1 MNLNLYNLNPKYIYL
16 NANSQRSELSK
27 ELKNKPGIY
36 LWYNKVS
43 NNFYVGSAKDLN
55 NRLARYYRPS
65 ELIRV
70 KSSLIYRALM
80 LYGHTNFSLIILETC
95 SIKDLIERE
104 QYYLNLFTPMYNI
117 LKFAASSKPGGACPP
132 GYPPEGKVYE
142 YFDKSRLLMSPE
154 EPALFG
160 YRPPGGRSKIKK
172 DPFIIKH
179 ILKLASPP
187 GNTFVCA
194 PPGGADKRRTK
205 MSEEFRKLRSEL
217 TKGSLNPNFGKGN
230 KVKAFDKELNTF
242 KVYSSVSNC
251 AKSHNTTRSSIRYSI
266 KNYTLYKGRYYFKYV

>member
-1 MNLNLYNLNPKYIYL
+1 MNLNLYYLNPKYIYL

-70 KSSLIYRALM
+70 KSSLIHRALM
-80 LYGHTNFSLIILETC
+80 LYGHINFSLIILETC

-104 QYYLNLFTPMYNI
+104 RYYLNLFIPTYNI
-117 LKFAASSKPGGACPP
+117 FKFVASFKI
-132 GYPPEGKVYE
+132 YE
-142 YFDKSRLLMSPE
+142 YSDESRLLISSEGPAPSGNRSPV
-154 EPALFG
+154 
-160 YRPPGGRSKIKK
+160 GRSKIKK
-172 DPFIIKH
+172 EDLSTIKH
-179 ILKLASPP
+179 ILKLAD
-187 GNTFVCA
+187 N
-194 PPGGADKRRTK
+194 KRKTK
-205 MSEEFRKLRSEL
+205 ISEEFRKLRSEL

-230 KVKAFDKELNTF
+230 KVKAFDIKLYTF
-242 KVYSSVSNC
+242 KVYSSVSDC
-251 AKSHNTTRSSIRYSI
+251 AKSYNTTRSSIRYSI
-266 KNYTLYKGRYYFKYV
+266 KNYTLYKGRYYFEYV